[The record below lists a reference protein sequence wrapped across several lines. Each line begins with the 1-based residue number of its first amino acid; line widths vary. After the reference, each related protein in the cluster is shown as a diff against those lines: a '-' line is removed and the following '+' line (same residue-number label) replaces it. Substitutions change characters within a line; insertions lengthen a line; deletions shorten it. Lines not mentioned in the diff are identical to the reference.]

1 MASDSIAARAQADS
15 AVPEEAAA
23 GYWSQSLRRLLRD
36 PTAMAGAVLVVLIV
50 LAAIVGP
57 VAYGRD
63 PNLIVSGG
71 LSPDGDPL
79 GPSKAFPLG
88 TDTQGRDVLARLLHG
103 AKVSL
108 AASFLAI
115 GIAAGIGILMGGFAG
130 VGRTATRETLMR
142 AADVVLSFPVLLLA
156 MVFLAI
162 ARPSLLSVG
171 IIIGLAWGA
180 YLARIVFGTV
190 YSLSGRDLAA
200 SAVAIGASR
209 KRLLFRHLLPHA
221 LPSVIVYVTLGVG
234 VAIQA
239 EAVFGYLGVGLP
251 PPDASW
257 GNMIAEGQGFF
268 LTQPRLVF
276 VPAGAILLAM
286 LAFVLLGD
294 GLRHALDPKDSG
306 RADGVEARRA

>member
-1 MASDSIAARAQADS
+1 LATDTVAASQAGLG
-15 AVPEEAAA
+15 APEEEAA
-23 GYWSQSLRRLLRD
+23 GYWAQSARRLLRD
-36 PTAMAGAVLVVLIV
+36 PAAVAGAVLVVLLV
-50 LAAIVGP
+50 LAAAIGP

-63 PNLIVSGG
+63 PNLIVIGG

-88 TDTQGRDVLARLLHG
+88 TDTQGRDVLARLLNG

-108 AASFLAI
+108 AASLLAI
-115 GIAAGIGILMGGFAG
+115 AISAVLGIVLGGFAG
-130 VGRTATRETLMR
+130 VGRGAARQLLMR
-142 AADVVLSFPVLLLA
+142 VADVILSFPVLLLA

-162 ARPSLLSVG
+162 TKPSLWSVAV
-171 IIIGLAWGA
+171 IIGLGWGA
-180 YLARIVFGTV
+180 YLARIVFGIV
-190 YSLSGRDLAA
+190 HSLAGRDLAA

-209 KRLLFRHLLPHA
+209 TRLLFRHLLPHA
-221 LPSVIVYVTLGVG
+221 LPAVIVYMTLGVG

-268 LTQPRLVF
+268 ITQPRLVF

-294 GLRHALDPKDSG
+294 GLRHALDPKDAARG
-306 RADGVEARRA
+306 GALETRRA